1 MHTEVQKWEFWVFL
15 PANPEPWKI
24 NKINQNRLKNQSK
37 STLLHVLCTVGGGV
51 ANNLN
56 DASHLPHL
64 AEYFLILFCTSCELT
79 EGSPC
84 RYCTFTSSI
93 RRAPSMTR
101 DSANSQTCRKRGNV
115 WNLVKLHTLVEISEF
130 CIILYVYDRV
140 MFSKMQHLPSLK
152 FFTSSKI
159 CTAILLPASDTN
171 NIQGVFGN
179 QN

>member
-1 MHTEVQKWEFWVFL
+1 MNRVEGWGMNRSLSLFFMITAGCTLKYKNENFGIFAGKSNQQNQSKS
-15 PANPEPWKI
+15 I
-24 NKINQNRLKNQSK
+24 KINQNQP
-37 STLLHVLCTVGGGV
+37 LLYALRTVGGGV

-115 WNLVKLHTLVEISEF
+115 
-130 CIILYVYDRV
+130 
-140 MFSKMQHLPSLK
+140 
-152 FFTSSKI
+152 
-159 CTAILLPASDTN
+159 
-171 NIQGVFGN
+171 
-179 QN
+179 